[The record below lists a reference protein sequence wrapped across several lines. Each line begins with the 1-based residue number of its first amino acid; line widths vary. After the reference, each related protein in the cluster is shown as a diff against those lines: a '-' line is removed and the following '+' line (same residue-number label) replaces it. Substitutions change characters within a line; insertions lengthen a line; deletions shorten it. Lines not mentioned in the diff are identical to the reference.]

1 MDILHAGERG
11 SIPHMTYRCC
21 CSEVV
26 CRCRLP
32 RKLAGEH
39 QIRCIATLFGKGRV
53 RQSPH
58 ILRCQLRSCGCS
70 DSRSAF
76 GRGHIPA
83 RKVPSG
89 SASESTAGA
98 LLLSRSQELLRT
110 PGLPSF
116 LFSASAAAFR
126 LPRSWPS
133 SSCPRALSCGSGR
146 RTCPC
151 SHRSGRSHVLPGRAA
166 RPRCPSS
173 LRPWVV
179 AAYRCG
185 RAP

>member
-1 MDILHAGERG
+1 MDILHGGERG

-116 LFSASAAAFR
+116 LFSASAAAFKP
-126 LPRSWPS
+126 PRSWPS

-146 RTCPC
+146 RTCRG
-151 SHRSGRSHVLPGRAA
+151 SHRSGQAHA
-166 RPRCPSS
+166 RPRAVAGLWCPSS
-173 LRPWVV
+173 RRRW
-179 AAYRCG
+179 AAARHRCG